1 MRAICA
7 LDAQR
12 RAFQTLPSMCEPH
25 NPAVHVSGLLEGL
38 SEHSPTLEAQGQKH
52 YMRGGKPGFMPSL
65 KALKEL
71 PHPVTL
77 GESYL
82 RI

>member
-1 MRAICA
+1 MRRGET
-7 LDAQR
+7 L
-12 RAFQTLPSMCEPH
+12 FQALPSTWEPH
-25 NPAVHVSGLLEGL
+25 TLAVHVSGLLEGL

-71 PHPVTL
+71 PHPVTP
-77 GESYL
+77 GESYA
-82 RI
+82 RITA